1 MIPIL
6 FSLVKYMSSRQ
17 GEKGRRKV
25 VGKRWGRGHSL
36 VLRGTVR
43 LRGVR
48 WSAGHFMPGTG
59 FFQMNN
65 RFRVLNWFSKRQM
78 RITGE
83 APVISNTSE
92 IRRGNL

>member
-36 VLRGTVR
+36 VLGPCS
-43 LRGVR
+43 GYED
-48 WSAGHFMPGTG
+48 GGD
-59 FFQMNN
+59 
-65 RFRVLNWFSKRQM
+65 
-78 RITGE
+78 
-83 APVISNTSE
+83 SE
-92 IRRGNL
+92 TEGG